1 YFPGILADLAIDDSQ
16 LTESPVN
23 IYPNPAYNTLHIETP
38 EQSEIEIFNYLGQKV
53 YQQDAK
59 SDVEILDI
67 NSWKSGIYM
76 IRIKTNQ
83 QIYTQ
88 KLIKK

>member
-38 EQSEIEIFNYLGQKV
+38 EQSEIEIFNNLGQKV
-53 YQQDAK
+53 YQQDAI
-59 SDVEILDI
+59 SGARELDVSHY
-67 NSWKSGIYM
+67 NSGMYM
-76 IRIKTNQ
+76 IRVKTNQ
-83 QIYTQ
+83 QVYIQ